1 MIPLTSITYSC
12 LKPSLLNFYFSFQHW
27 MAAAQRALGIQSKMK
42 KLHHSMEKYNK
53 NTLVHV
59 YFSNYF
65 ICEFQTLSTHHC
77 LASWGTIPSKGPW
90 ALLCIASPGTVWD
103 EITCHFPRW
112 PVGEFFGFYASTE
125 TPEWDSAFHSS
136 FLSWTNPFSRGT
148 SRMLEIPSSFH
159 GSKHGLIP
167 YLSMSCLAHA
177 VLISPEQLSLWDP

>member
-27 MAAAQRALGIQSKMK
+27 MAAAQRDLGSNPRWKSFTTQWKSTIKIP
-42 KLHHSMEKYNK
+42 
-53 NTLVHV
+53 LVHV

-65 ICEFQTLSTHHC
+65 IYEFQTLSTHHC
-77 LASWGTIPSKGPW
+77 LASRGTIPSKGPW
-90 ALLCIASPGTVWD
+90 ALLCVASPETVWD
-103 EITCHFPRW
+103 KITCHFPRW
-112 PVGEFFGFYASTE
+112 PVGEFFGFYTSTE

-177 VLISPEQLSLWDP
+177 VLISPERLSLWDP